1 MFPRKKAR
9 LSPAEMT
16 KDDANTLVS
25 TSTIQTPT
33 SQSQAPKASPATES
47 EQGNSQKVPSRK
59 QTMSDSCS
67 TERRISKD
75 VQRPRSWYGSWPRA
89 PKASASTS
97 VAKENILGGTV
108 KSKKSPDLSR
118 YEAKRNDSDDAS
130 ILSTTGTIKTMPN
143 IKQNKSDVT
152 MTEEVA
158 QKESASQIKPDVEL
172 SREPAQITES
182 QETSKDAGTAETTTH
197 ETQESETSD
206 AQSKSQADMRPAASA
221 SQNDDQQPPTSSGWL
236 GWWSRTPFTETQATP
251 TVDTSTQPMIEIEA
265 TKEAD
270 TPRPITPP
278 AQVEPS
284 EQMTSPKNEQ
294 DPRPTSWFRYWYPSS
309 EPAKAPEDK
318 PNIQQPQIETEPPP
332 EDVVMKDAEPPSR
345 QNEPPPKSGS
355 TWAFW
360 SKESPKT
367 KESQPLPES
376 GEVAVMGEGSEARPQ
391 PMAEFDVSPTKYSKI
406 EDSKA
411 KDKPASVK
419 SRWMTKNKRVR
430 PQSIDLD
437 HTSSPPVSGTSTPTR
452 TATPTQDTDRAS
464 AKIAPSDQSIAE
476 SETSAKASGN
486 LLLPSFSSTYRMKD
500 NPSIVKQLTQF
511 LLRTQQTPPNHVFRA
526 DKPPN
531 IKKAIAIGVHG
542 LFPATYLRPMI
553 GQPTGTS
560 LRFAALGAEG
570 IRRWAEAHGCGDCKI
585 EKVALEGEGKIQD
598 RVDNLWKLMLNWI
611 DHIRNADFVL
621 IACHSQGVPV
631 SIMLLEKLIDLGII
645 TNAKVGVCAMAGV
658 ALGPFPDYKSSLLMG
673 SAAELW
679 DFGNAESDN
688 SKHFEH
694 ALKRVVD
701 YGARVT
707 FIGSIDDQLS
717 AVYSPANHPYIYRA
731 VFIDG
736 RVHAPDFIAH
746 LVGFALKL
754 RNLGVSDHGLI
765 RELSVPLAGSLYSG
779 AGHSRLYY
787 DDAVYDLAIAHALET
802 APAGPSPAPCTIS
815 PRGGSLTSQNP
826 YVLPWIMRG
835 LLEEDFVRTELSAE
849 ADELLKQFDDWK
861 PTNKALKD
869 VKYRL
874 EAVRSK
880 L

>member
-1 MFPRKKAR
+1 M
-9 LSPAEMT
+9 
-16 KDDANTLVS
+16 
-25 TSTIQTPT
+25 Q
-33 SQSQAPKASPATES
+33 
-47 EQGNSQKVPSRK
+47 
-59 QTMSDSCS
+59 
-67 TERRISKD
+67 

-118 YEAKRNDSDDAS
+118 YEAKRNDSDDTS

-197 ETQESETSD
+197 ETQESETGD

-318 PNIQQPQIETEPPP
+318 PDIQQPQIETEPPP

-367 KESQPLPES
+367 KESQPLPKS

-391 PMAEFDVSPTKYSKI
+391 PMAEFDVSPTKDSKI

-430 PQSIDLD
+430 PQSMDLD

-511 LLRTQQTPPNHVFRA
+511 LLRTQQTPPNHVFRV

-707 FIGSIDDQLS
+707 FIGSIDDQLVPMEVSPDHFSTFVS
-717 AVYSPANHPYIYRA
+717 AS
-731 VFIDG
+731 
-736 RVHAPDFIAH
+736 
-746 LVGFALKL
+746 
-754 RNLGVSDHGLI
+754 
-765 RELSVPLAGSLYSG
+765 
-779 AGHSRLYY
+779 
-787 DDAVYDLAIAHALET
+787 
-802 APAGPSPAPCTIS
+802 
-815 PRGGSLTSQNP
+815 
-826 YVLPWIMRG
+826 
-835 LLEEDFVRTELSAE
+835 
-849 ADELLKQFDDWK
+849 
-861 PTNKALKD
+861 
-869 VKYRL
+869 
-874 EAVRSK
+874 
-880 L
+880 